1 MLMGVS
7 GRLYKER
14 LKQEGMGTHE
24 KALRFLNQ
32 DYEALKREC
41 LENGTL
47 FEDPQF
53 PAVPTSIGFKE
64 LAPHSSKTR
73 GIIWKRPQEIA
84 ADPQFVLA
92 GASRTDVCQGG
103 LGEIIKPET

>member
-32 DYEALKREC
+32 DYEALKQEC

-73 GIIWKRPQEIA
+73 GIIWKRPQVR
-84 ADPQFVLA
+84 VLHSVLNPA
-92 GASRTDVCQGG
+92 LATSHSISLPV
-103 LGEIIKPET
+103 IHYAH